1 MLIKWLVMISYLQ
14 FNSRQFVT
22 IIVEVE
28 RIFVRQQGRG
38 AGQERHCEDHQAPKD
53 ICASHFSL
61 VFPVFWKRRDEIML
75 VPNNKSNFS
84 LKRERKGKGVTVWPQ
99 EQTITSL
106 QLHKFTKESIGP
118 DERCME
124 ALIHKSKI
132 SLLLVSKNVY
142 SCQKHTGGANL
153 VLVLLGQL
161 IESSMPGHSYN
172 PQEFVRLTNIILL
185 SLLRFSFPPLTNY
198 FPILF
203 FSSVEETFSLS
214 FILVTSS
221 HHPDLSDDNH
231 MVIWWSLSN
240 GPHLNQGIFTRTT
253 IYKCIS
259 SGLPEPITTT
269 YIFGNLKVWATNLLI
284 RVLSYF
290 KW

>member
-1 MLIKWLVMISYLQ
+1 MISDDILPPIQLQ
-14 FNSRQFVT
+14 AVPHHHRRSRKNL
-22 IIVEVE
+22 
-28 RIFVRQQGRG
+28 RQTTRKRSWPRG
-38 AGQERHCEDHQAPKD
+38 ALRRSPGSKRYLCLPF
-53 ICASHFSL
+53 FSCISCFL
-61 VFPVFWKRRDEIML
+61 KRREETTL

-106 QLHKFTKESIGP
+106 HLHKFTKESIGP

-185 SLLRFSFPPLTNY
+185 SLLRFSFPPLTKY